1 MLESFYQTFQ
11 ADAQREAVSTSILD
25 QYAEKIPKELKHL
38 WQTDG
43 FGHYNQGLFQ
53 LVDPKDFRSVLD
65 TWLGKTVDNYTPFA
79 ITAFGELF
87 YYRKLSPTE
96 GDICLVDIQFRKIEV
111 IAWEMDDFLD
121 NFLTHASEQ
130 EEWLRKSLFD
140 EALQNLGVLS
150 KNEVYTLAPILALG
164 GAFSLNHLSK
174 GNAQVYQELVFAMTS

>member
-65 TWLGKTVDNYTPFA
+65 MWLGKTVDNYTPFA

-87 YYRKLSPTE
+87 YYRKINPTE

-111 IAWEMDDFLD
+111 ITWEMDDFLD
-121 NFLTHASEQ
+121 NFLTDASEQ